1 MMRILAAT
9 VLLLLLV
16 TGAAAQEQE
25 ASIVIQS
32 CDGNITITSDRVCMR
47 GYEFLPVGCVDGA
60 QIRLAATDGSA
71 EAVLDIGS
79 RDSLCFTII
88 EGNMRMRVNCCWKRV
103 FIGSEAVMANDAA
116 TSRARH
122 REITAM
128 IHHTLKTENVEPRHG
143 GF

>member
-1 MMRILAAT
+1 MMRILAGT

-16 TGAAAQEQE
+16 TGAAAQEE
-25 ASIVIQS
+25 ETPIVIKS

-47 GYEFLPVGCVDGA
+47 GYEFLPVGCVDGM

-71 EAVLDIGS
+71 EAVLDIS
-79 RDSLCFTII
+79 SADSLCFTII

-103 FIGSEAVMANDAA
+103 FIGSEAVMAKDVN
-116 TSRARH
+116 SRKRH
-122 REITAM
+122 REVTAM
-128 IHHTLKTENVEPRHG
+128 IHHTLKTDNVEPQHG